1 MQHGLPRWLLL
12 GSLALMGCASV
23 RPSFERRFNP
33 EFRSSRDL
41 WMRVLVSR
49 YGCDTALVVA
59 ERQTRPWNAGA
70 GACDLATLVTPE
82 VVDAWQATNGIRE
95 EWKFRVHAGE
105 PLLSVYLEGP
115 DEHTL
120 RVVPPLPQMRR

>member
-1 MQHGLPRWLLL
+1 MRQGLPRWLLL
-12 GSLALMGCASV
+12 GSLALMGCATV
-23 RPSFERRFNP
+23 HPSFERRFNP

-59 ERQTRPWNAGA
+59 ESQTRPINAGA

-82 VVDAWQATNGIRE
+82 VVDAWQTADGIRE
-95 EWKFRVHAGE
+95 EWKFRVYTGE
-105 PLLSVYLEGP
+105 PVLSVYLEGS
-115 DEHTL
+115 DERTL
-120 RVVPPLPQMRR
+120 HVVPPVPRMRR